1 MFCMLNYFASFYIVL
16 IPVVIFVL
24 PVLIGIVFQLL
35 CWIFLLIASFFFSMK
50 KDYQK
55 PSAFSRWLLN
65 FGYRLVCSGG
75 RLVIHFD
82 GKELLPKG
90 RRFLFISN
98 HRSRFDHMVECLA
111 MDDEYMAF
119 VSKEENFRILLAR
132 RLMKRNCYISLKR
145 GDGRSAFE
153 MIRKSIAFIKNGVLS
168 IGIFP
173 EGTRSPDGKLL
184 PFKPGVFKIAEKS
197 ECPIVVGA
205 IKGTDLVCKNWPWK
219 RTPVHFEILKV
230 YEPCEFKDRNTNDLS
245 DEIENLLRKS
255 LES

>member
-1 MFCMLNYFASFYIVL
+1 M
-16 IPVVIFVL
+16 
-24 PVLIGIVFQLL
+24 
-35 CWIFLLIASFFFSMK
+35 
-50 KDYQK
+50 
-55 PSAFSRWLLN
+55 
-65 FGYRLVCSGG
+65 
-75 RLVIHFD
+75 IHFD

-132 RLMKRNCYISLKR
+132 RLMQRNCYISLKR

-153 MIRKSIAFIKNGVLS
+153 MIRKSIACIKNGVLS

-173 EGTRSPDGKLL
+173 EGTRSLDGKLL
-184 PFKPGVFKIAEKS
+184 PFKPGVFKIAEKA

-230 YEPCEFKDRNTNDLS
+230 YEPCEFKDRNTNELS